1 MAEGAQQAE
10 LTILRRILAYARKV
24 LRWEG
29 HLDGV
34 RDDRQQPRI
43 PTATIVRSVVVM
55 FLARLGS
62 LNALEQSAPSRLWRN
77 WLRGA
82 MPLLFYTSRGRRG
95 EGKSGPME
103 CGASLSSEAL
113 AKEDGTALAWWHRL
127 SSLCSLARPGNAAL
141 PS

>member
-24 LRWEG
+24 LRWEE

-62 LNALEQSAPSRLWRN
+62 LNALEQSGPSRFWRN

-103 CGASLSSEAL
+103 LPCGTGMGGL
-113 AKEDGTALAWWHRL
+113 AHRN
-127 SSLCSLARPGNAAL
+127 SV
-141 PS
+141 PSRGGL